1 MKSHFKSL
9 TTAVLCAT
17 LVTGAAF
24 AGSHSAEENKA
35 VQARKALM
43 SMVGYH
49 TGILG
54 AIAKGEMPYD
64 AAMVDASAANLQ
76 ALAAMERA
84 TLWIEGTEQGAVP
97 DSRAKVEIWSN
108 RDDFGSKFAELEK
121 AAAAISGASDAAAV
135 GAAMGPL
142 GGACKSCHETYRG
155 PEN

>member
-1 MKSHFKSL
+1 MKLHFRSL

-17 LVTGAAF
+17 LVTGAAL
-24 AGSHSAEENKA
+24 AGSHSAEGNKA

-43 SMVGYH
+43 GMVGYH
-49 TGILG
+49 TGLLG

-64 AAMVDASAANLQ
+64 AAIVNASAANIQ

-97 DSRAKVEIWSN
+97 DSRAKAEIWGN
-108 RDDFGSKFAELEK
+108 PDDFGAKFADLEK
-121 AAAAISGASDAAAV
+121 AAAAISGATDAAAV

-142 GGACKSCHETYRG
+142 GGTCKSCHETYRG